1 MSLEREAGRPPT
13 LGEAWRA
20 GAERLGHA
28 GVEEANAD
36 AELLLLH
43 ALGIGKAELL
53 RDWREPFPEEK
64 SKAWSELLERRETG
78 VPVQYVVGEQHFYGR
93 AFEVT
98 EAVLI
103 PRPET
108 ELLAEAVLKAG
119 DLIWPETGSAAS
131 GQVEQPERERETSER
146 RSPHLIRSE
155 VGGSA
160 NEQFEEPE
168 RERGATEWRSPD
180 LIRSEVGVG
189 ANEQFEKPERE
200 RQTSS
205 FDAEKLS
212 GGRDAPRPAPVVL
225 DVGTGSGALAVTLA
239 AERPLWRVT
248 ASDLSEAALQ
258 VARGNARKHGVDGRI
273 SFVQGDLLQLFLT
286 SAAGG
291 GLAVDILVSNPPYIP
306 SSDIPGLQREVRDHE
321 PRLALDGGEDGLNP
335 YRTMVR
341 QLKELPRLPRIVAW
355 EVGAGQAR
363 DVAELLREAAD
374 WTEIHFVLDY
384 AGIERHVVAVR

>member
-1 MSLEREAGRPPT
+1 MSLERNSGRPPT

-20 GAERLGHA
+20 GADRLGQA

-36 AELLLLH
+36 AELLLLY

-53 RDWREPFPEEK
+53 RDLRDPFPEEK
-64 SKAWSELLERRETG
+64 NKIWLELLERRAAG
-78 VPVQYVVGEQHFYGR
+78 VPVQYAVGEQYFYGR
-93 AFEVT
+93 AFEVSS
-98 EAVLI
+98 AVLI

-119 DLIWPETGSAAS
+119 DLIWPESGAGAGSAAN
-131 GQVEQPERERETSER
+131 GQAAAFGREGEAAGLGREGEATG
-146 RSPHLIRSE
+146 L
-155 VGGSA
+155 GSA
-160 NEQFEEPE
+160 KVAGPRRAKVEEVSAE
-168 RERGATEWRSPD
+168 EGRTGRREA
-180 LIRSEVGVG
+180 
-189 ANEQFEKPERE
+189 F
-200 RQTSS
+200 
-205 FDAEKLS
+205 LS
-212 GGRDAPRPAPVVL
+212 APVVL

-239 AERPLWRVT
+239 AERPGWRVT
-248 ASDLSEAALQ
+248 ASDLSEEALQ
-258 VARGNARKHGVDGRI
+258 VARGNARKHGADGRI
-273 SFVQGDLLQLFLT
+273 SFVQGDLLQPFLT

-335 YRTMVR
+335 YRTMAG
-341 QLKELPRLPRIVAW
+341 QLKELPMLPRIVAW

-363 DVAELLREAAD
+363 DVAELLRAAAD
-374 WTEIHFVLDY
+374 WAEIRIVVDY